1 MKLHPNA
8 KHAHGANSAN
18 NANIA
23 NSANSAHCAMPPMVA
38 HPGTDRVRRHRGW
51 RWLALA
57 SLLCVAALR
66 PEAAMAQVVVLS
78 SASIFEGNAGTR
90 VLSIPFNFIGPQ
102 TATVTGT
109 VSAVPSSGGGFNAA
123 TSGAACGGNVD
134 FVGFINVP
142 FSIPPNTPN
151 GTLTVGVT
159 VCSNTVV
166 ESNEHIFV
174 SATIT
179 AGASCTADSCGA
191 IGTIRN
197 DDGPP
202 SISINNISTSEPVF
216 GTKNVAFTVSL
227 SHATGLETKVN
238 FRTRDG
244 TARAPCVGCSPAVV
258 SPDYNISFGTL
269 TIAPN
274 VLTGTISVAIRGDQ
288 IRENNETFFIDLSA
302 PVNATIADRTG
313 QATIIDSKLS
323 IGGFDLTP
331 AAAEARTGETVDY
344 TLDWTVPD
352 NLVWRNLKSLD
363 FRLRDHHRTALWLRW
378 DEASNRFSLCSSV
391 ARHGPHDDDDDGDD
405 EGDDRRSALAR
416 AGQQRQVVCGP
427 GELPGTG
434 AILATSFALVHMSQT
449 AVVGS
454 GSTGQ
459 RVTLKLSVQLLE
471 RSAGHTYRVGLAAAD
486 DFGNEDAFVRA
497 ATLEVQDRSPRQR

>member
-1 MKLHPNA
+1 MNTDPNA
-8 KHAHGANSAN
+8 KHAYGAQSNL
-18 NANIA
+18 
-23 NSANSAHCAMPPMVA
+23 PPMMA
-38 HPGTDRVRRHRGW
+38 HPCTDRFRMRRGW

-57 SLLCVAALR
+57 SLLCATALR

-78 SASIFEGNAGTR
+78 DASLFEGNAGTR
-90 VLSIPFNFIGPQ
+90 VLSIPFNFIGQQ

-109 VSAVPSSGGGFNAA
+109 VSAIPLSGNGFNAA
-123 TSGAACGGNVD
+123 TSGAACAGNVD
-134 FVGFINVP
+134 FVGFVNVP

-151 GTLTVGVT
+151 GTLTVNIL

-166 ESNEHIFV
+166 EPNEHIFV

-179 AGASCTADSCGA
+179 AGASCSGDSCGA
-191 IGTIRN
+191 IGTILD

-202 SISINNISTSEPVF
+202 SISINNISTSEPVV
-216 GTKNVAFTVSL
+216 GTKNAAFTVSL
-227 SHATGLETKVN
+227 SHASALETRVN
-238 FRTRDG
+238 FRTRDN
-244 TARAPCVGCSPAVV
+244 TARAPCVGCSPPVV
-258 SPDYNISFGTL
+258 SPDYNVSSGIL

-274 VLTGTISVAIRGDQ
+274 VLTGQIGVTIRGDQ
-288 IRENNETFFIDLSA
+288 VPENAETFFVDLSA
-302 PVNATIADRTG
+302 PVNATIADGTG
-313 QATIIDSKLS
+313 QATIIDTTLS

-331 AAAEARTGETVDY
+331 AAAEARIGETVDY

-391 ARHGPHDDDDDGDD
+391 AGRDNHADDDND
-405 EGDDRRSALAR
+405 EGDDRRGALAR
-416 AGQQRQVVCGP
+416 ADQQRRVVCGP

-434 AILATSFALVHMSQT
+434 AILATPFALVHMSQT

-454 GSTGQ
+454 GPTGQ
-459 RVTLKLSVQLLE
+459 RVTLKLSLQMLE

-486 DFGNEDAFVRA
+486 DFGNEDPFVRA
-497 ATLEVQDRSPRQR
+497 ATLVVQDRSPNQR